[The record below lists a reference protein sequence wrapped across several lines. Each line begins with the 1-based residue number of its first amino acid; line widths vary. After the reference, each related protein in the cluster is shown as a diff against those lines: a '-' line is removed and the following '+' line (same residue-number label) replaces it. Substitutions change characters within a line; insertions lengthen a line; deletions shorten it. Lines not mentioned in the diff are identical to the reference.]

1 MFARSKILIEFMR
14 YLGIDWGKARIG
26 LAMADSETRLATPFR
41 VVKNAEEVARTIKE
55 EEVEKIIVGK
65 PLTMAGEEGGMIK
78 KVEKFILELKKVTD
92 KPIEIIDERL
102 SSRAADDL
110 MRERSSGQ
118 ERDAIA
124 AMLILQSYLD
134 QEKNE

>member
-1 MFARSKILIEFMR
+1 MR
-14 YLGIDWGKARIG
+14 YLGIDWGKSRIG
-26 LAMADSETRLATPFR
+26 LSMADSETRLATPFR
-41 VVKNAEEVARTIKE
+41 VVKNATEAAKVIED
-55 EEVEKIIVGK
+55 EEVEKIIIGK

-78 KVEKFILELKKVTD
+78 EVEKFIFELKKMTD

-134 QEKNE
+134 QEKDERNL